1 MRRARRPCIAPSQG
15 MAAWRETM
23 RYAFDDY
30 TLDPEHYEFRQAG
43 RLVRIEPR
51 VFDLLVYLVQHPGR
65 TVTKEELLEQLW
77 PNQFVTDDSL
87 TTAVAQV
94 RRALHDTGQAQRY
107 IQTVR
112 RRGYRFIASIEVLQQ
127 VETDARHPPTA
138 APPML
143 TERNALDQV
152 DPGSPPLVRPVLP
165 SAPLP
170 A

>member
-1 MRRARRPCIAPSQG
+1 MRRARR
-15 MAAWRETM
+15 
-23 RYAFDDY
+23 
-30 TLDPEHYEFRQAG
+30 
-43 RLVRIEPR
+43 LVRLEPR

-112 RRGYRFIASIEVLQQ
+112 RRGYRFLASVEVLQQ
-127 VETDARHPPTA
+127 AETDARRPPTA
-138 APPML
+138 DPPL
-143 TERNALDQV
+143 PTEQNALNQTDAE
-152 DPGSPPLVRPVLP
+152 SLPPPVQPVPP
-165 SAPLP
+165 S
-170 A
+170 

>member
-15 MAAWRETM
+15 MAAGRETM

-30 TLDPEHYEFRQAG
+30 TLDPEHYELRQAG
-43 RLVRIEPR
+43 GLVRLEPR
-51 VFDLLVYLVQHPGR
+51 GFDLVVYLVQHPGR
-65 TVTKEELLEQLW
+65 TLTKEELFKQLW

-87 TTAVAQV
+87 TTAVAQI

-127 VETDARHPPTA
+127 MATDARRPPTA
-138 APPML
+138 DPPMPA
-143 TERNALDQV
+143 EQNALDQV
-152 DPGSPPLVRPVLP
+152 ETWSSPSPVQPVLP
-165 SAPLP
+165 S
-170 A
+170 